1 MCLTCGCMDAHM
13 KMGEKNIRYEDIA
26 AAAEE
31 SGRSVAE
38 TIDIVERSIAKDR
51 NDHPQEYAPS

>member
-13 KMGEKNIRYEDIA
+13 KMGDKNIRYEDIA